1 MHSSFN
7 IKKFQAKWEKENKH
21 ARNSDNANMCRYI
34 YITFFFDMTTFSI
47 HQVPNITHKMP
58 NWLFFYDK
66 NKILSKVKE
75 KDVQALH
82 ESEVLTA

>member
-1 MHSSFN
+1 
-7 IKKFQAKWEKENKH
+7 
-21 ARNSDNANMCRYI
+21 
-34 YITFFFDMTTFSI
+34 
-47 HQVPNITHKMP
+47 MP

-82 ESEVLTA
+82 ESEVLTASNTLFPSHTLLLVEFKRINV

>member
-1 MHSSFN
+1 
-7 IKKFQAKWEKENKH
+7 
-21 ARNSDNANMCRYI
+21 
-34 YITFFFDMTTFSI
+34 
-47 HQVPNITHKMP
+47 MP

>member
-1 MHSSFN
+1 
-7 IKKFQAKWEKENKH
+7 
-21 ARNSDNANMCRYI
+21 
-34 YITFFFDMTTFSI
+34 MTTFSI

-82 ESEVLTA
+82 ESEVLSASNTLFPSHTLLLVEFKRINV